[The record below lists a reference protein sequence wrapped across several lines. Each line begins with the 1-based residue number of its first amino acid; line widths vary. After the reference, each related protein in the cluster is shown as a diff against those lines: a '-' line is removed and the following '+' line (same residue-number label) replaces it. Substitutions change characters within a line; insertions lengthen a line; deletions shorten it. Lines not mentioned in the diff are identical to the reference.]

1 MNLSIPLLFII
12 INTAANV
19 GLTIQ
24 DIKKIKEKDIDK
36 PHNIAF
42 MVLLGAVILVSL
54 IVGGLTLMYASKFVI
69 INNTITNEVTRS
81 LIRYLICLTVLFAM
95 YGTSVGVLLGINK
108 KNKDV
113 QNDYDVDLYAFISWI
128 VVTIIFITLA
138 AIVVNQLQTLSKS
151 TT

>member
-12 INTAANV
+12 INIAANV

-42 MVLLGAVILVSL
+42 MVLLGVVIFVSL

-69 INNTITNEVTRS
+69 IDNKITDDGKKSIIRS

-138 AIVVNQLQTLSKS
+138 AIVFNQLRES
-151 TT
+151 